1 VEPWLH
7 DLYDAEGMREV
18 DRWAIEERGV
28 PSLELMENAGRALSA
43 AAAELA
49 GEGAVRIVCGKG
61 NNAGDGLV
69 AARLLRETG
78 FDAEALLLWPAAE
91 LSGDAAANLERLGGA
106 RQVDTGGLEEALA
119 GAAVLVDA
127 IFGTGFSGAPRSPAA
142 EAIAAINASPA
153 RVLACDIASGIDAS
167 TGEVE
172 GAAVQADETVTFH
185 AAKVGHLVAPG
196 KRHAGELRIAP
207 IGIPEG
213 APSHPAAGVIDTSVL
228 SLLPHRGP
236 DSTKFSSGQVVIAGG
251 SRGLTGAVSLSAAAA
266 IRAGAGYATVVVP
279 ADLEPIFEQR
289 LVEVMSAGCPGPPG
303 HLGADSAERVLGVF
317 ERAAAGALGP
327 GLGRE
332 EESLELARSVAGAIE
347 CPLVVDADGLNAFA
361 GQAGRLASRSAPTV
375 MTPHAGELGRLL
387 GRPSEEIDAH
397 RLACAREAA
406 QEAGAVIVLKGD
418 DSIVTDGSRVAVNA
432 LSSPALATAGTGD
445 VLSGLTAALLARGLE
460 PFPAACAAVIAHAR
474 AGLEA
479 VERIGLAESVIATDV
494 IACLPAGLR
503 PDGPVH

>member
-1 VEPWLH
+1 
-7 DLYDAEGMREV
+7 
-18 DRWAIEERGV
+18 
-28 PSLELMENAGRALSA
+28 
-43 AAAELA
+43 
-49 GEGAVRIVCGKG
+49 
-61 NNAGDGLV
+61 
-69 AARLLRETG
+69 
-78 FDAEALLLWPAAE
+78 
-91 LSGDAAANLERLGGA
+91 
-106 RQVDTGGLEEALA
+106 
-119 GAAVLVDA
+119 
-127 IFGTGFSGAPRSPAA
+127 
-142 EAIAAINASPA
+142 
-153 RVLACDIASGIDAS
+153 
-167 TGEVE
+167 
-172 GAAVQADETVTFH
+172 VQAEETVAFH